1 MNAMVMLAD
10 GAHAVN
16 GRLYI
21 LGGGIRSVV
30 AGMPYSV
37 VAKVEVDYLE
47 ATANHT
53 YGLTLHDDTGEAVSF
68 DENAV
73 ALSFSGGT
81 GIPGGHPVGM
91 PIDVMF
97 AFTAPQLPLDPGI
110 YEWRLSVDSAES
122 AGGSVRFS
130 VVPPPASNL

>member
-16 GRLYI
+16 GRLYV
-21 LGGGIRSVV
+21 LGGGIRTVV

-37 VAKVEVDYLE
+37 VAKVEVDYLD
-47 ATANHT
+47 ATASHT
-53 YGLTLHDDTGEAVSF
+53 YGLTLFDEDGEAVSV
-68 DENAV
+68 DDNPV
-73 ALSFSGGT
+73 ALSFTGGT

-97 AFTAPQLPLDPGI
+97 AFTAPQLPLEPGL
-110 YEWRLSVDSAES
+110 YEWRLSVDSAAA
-122 AGGSVRFS
+122 AGGIVRFS
-130 VVPPPASNL
+130 VVQPPPSTL